1 MMQPTSPM
9 QVQGNE
15 GASTS
20 TLPPLFSPTSPYTRS
35 ASPWAPEDDEQRT
48 LHGDSLQ
55 GHNNYLPVDSQASHL
70 ARLKCAERG
79 ILRDPFASAD
89 TRHPLT
95 GQNVAFLDLPAGVKA
110 RSHRSMTEGAQISP
124 LQFNKRPTFTS
135 ARSSVSCSSCNCSST
150 FSPGSGDEAARTR
163 GNRTPSLSR
172 SETEY
177 SEGGVST
184 ASHSQCPH
192 ALSHGGVSLLTA
204 AMLAGEVSPRK
215 QMKTACGILRR
226 EAQDTPV
233 FETDC
238 ESAAGATNKQAT

>member
-1 MMQPTSPM
+1 MQPTSPM

-35 ASPWAPEDDEQRT
+35 TSPWAPEDDEQRT

-55 GHNNYLPVDSQASHL
+55 GHSSYLPGDTQAPHL
-70 ARLKCAERG
+70 ARLKCAEKG
-79 ILRDPFASAD
+79 ILRDPFAASN
-89 TRHPLT
+89 TQHPLT

-110 RSHRSMTEGAQISP
+110 RSQRSMTDGAQTSP

-150 FSPGSGDEAARTR
+150 FSPGSGDEAVRTR

-184 ASHSQCPH
+184 TSQPQCHH

-233 FETDC
+233 FETD
-238 ESAAGATNKQAT
+238 SDTAAGNSINQAM